1 MKHIQITI
9 IIFLI
14 LGIISCKEKQ
24 QKTILNLSIKESVNI
39 DKKFILDSIV
49 ILRTEKNIIIRQY
62 RGRGNH
68 LEVNLIKGNKGFSEF
83 RSRFY
88 GLVANDE
95 DERKAQLMPVDT
107 IPVFYKGDTIFTFK
121 CNRNFYHSTMDLSL
135 GDAQYKIEKN
145 GNTNVSSRKSIID
158 TSFEEAYYYD
168 MDYNIFKYIVK
179 LRGSVYIYR

>member
-24 QKTILNLSIKESVNI
+24 QKTLLKISTKESVNI
-39 DKKFILDSIV
+39 DKKFLLDSIV

-62 RGRGNH
+62 RGRGN
-68 LEVNLIKGNKGFSEF
+68 NMKIILIKGNKGFSEF
-83 RSRFY
+83 RQRFY

-107 IPVFYKGDTIFTFK
+107 LPIFYIGDTIFTFK

-158 TSFEEAYYYD
+158 TSYEEAYYYD
-168 MDYNIFKYIVK
+168 VDYNIFKFIVK